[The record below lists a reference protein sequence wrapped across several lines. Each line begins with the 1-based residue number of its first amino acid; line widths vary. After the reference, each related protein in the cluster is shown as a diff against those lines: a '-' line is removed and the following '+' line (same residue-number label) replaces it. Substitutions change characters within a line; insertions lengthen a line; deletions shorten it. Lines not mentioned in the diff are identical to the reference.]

1 MNKLLCSLAVLTMVL
16 SLCGCDDDSSDSGPA
31 PGVDVTGTWK
41 GTSSDAIS
49 FTITL
54 VQQPNGSIAGT
65 VRRQEG
71 YTGSASG
78 NISGNDFS
86 MHVIWNYGGT
96 GNYNG
101 SVYGN
106 AIEGTFDETTGS
118 IRQIGTF
125 TAFKQ

>member
-1 MNKLLCSLAVLTMVL
+1 MKRLLCSFAVLAVIF
-16 SLCGCDDDSSDSGPA
+16 SLCGCEDDNDDSSPA
-31 PGVDVTGTWK
+31 TGVDVTGTWK

-54 VQQPNGSIAGT
+54 VQQPSGAVTGT

-78 NISGNDFS
+78 NVRGNKFS

-96 GNYNG
+96 GDYAG
-101 SVYGN
+101 MVYGN
-106 AIEGTFDETTGS
+106 AIEGTFDETTGY
-118 IRQIGTF
+118 IRQRGTF